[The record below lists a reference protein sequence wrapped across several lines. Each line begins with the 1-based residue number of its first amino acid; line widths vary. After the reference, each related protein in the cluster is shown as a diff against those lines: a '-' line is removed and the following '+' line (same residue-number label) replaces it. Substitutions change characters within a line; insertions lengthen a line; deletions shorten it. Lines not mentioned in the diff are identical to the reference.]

1 VGAVPVRTHSK
12 TAVLVPSVLFAT
24 VAARGQCAQTTKGR
38 SHWQASRAAGV
49 ATVVHVASGA
59 ARGVVAGRSTLTARA
74 VPPCIQTGTLEIAGE
89 PKIVSLDSSAGTT
102 ASNSVPSRSYG
113 GAPRRDSSRRSPLK
127 FLVGESRSAGG
138 KRDDSTEAPPTAA
151 SGGFMR
157 PALCP
162 RTGSQAGGV
171 LTLKVSRGNMTMTCA
186 CDSWRETE
194 KRSRSGVPGWVRD
207 PDGCTPAASCCGTHW
222 SGPGTAGKGLEVEAT
237 LAWRRSR
244 DCRVIFTGR
253 SSLSLVHAEAE
264 GAAAPVSDS

>member
-12 TAVLVPSVLFAT
+12 TAVLVPSVLFAM

-59 ARGVVAGRSTLTARA
+59 ARGVVAAHSTLTARA
-74 VPPCIQTGTLEIAGE
+74 VPFQTGTLEIAGE
-89 PKIVSLDSSAGTT
+89 PKIVSLDSSTGTT

-113 GAPRRDSSRRSPLK
+113 GAPRHDSSRRSPLK
-127 FLVGESRSAGG
+127 FLVGEPRSAGG
-138 KRDDSTEAPPTAA
+138 KRDDSAEAPPTAA

-162 RTGSQAGGV
+162 RTGSKAGGV

-186 CDSWRETE
+186 CDSWMETE

-207 PDGCTPAASCCGTHW
+207 PDGCVSSRCVMLWDTLVVARYRRQ
-222 SGPGTAGKGLEVEAT
+222 GP
-237 LAWRRSR
+237 RRSDR
-244 DCRVIFTGR
+244 
-253 SSLSLVHAEAE
+253 
-264 GAAAPVSDS
+264 